1 MFKSKKKKKL
11 ESKMTYAVIGLGRF
25 GGALANELAAKGVDL
40 MVIDKDPNKIRH
52 FRAVTENAFVMEN
65 INKNSLRKI
74 GIDNCD
80 VAIVCIAH
88 QIDSSILITL
98 DLINL
103 GVSRVIAKA
112 QNTNHGIILEKI
124 GAEVVYPERDMAIR
138 LANRLENSKTLDYIR
153 LSEKI
158 NITKVKVT
166 EKSNNKSILQ
176 LKIRPKYGCNVIAI
190 ESNNI
195 VNDNVHPDSILH
207 KNDIIYVTG
216 SNEKLDRLIKHI

>member
-1 MFKSKKKKKL
+1 MKKAKKKKL
-11 ESKMTYAVIGLGRF
+11 EHNMTYAVIGLGRF
-25 GGALANELAAKGVDL
+25 GAALANELASKGVDL
-40 MVIDKDPNKIRH
+40 VVVDRDPNKIRH
-52 FRAVTENAFVMEN
+52 FRQVTENAFIVDN
-65 INKNSLRKI
+65 VNKSSLKKI
-74 GIDNCD
+74 GVENVD

-103 GVSRVIAKA
+103 GIPRVIAKA
-112 QNTNHGIILEKI
+112 QNANHGVILEKI
-124 GAEVVYPERDMAIR
+124 GAEVVYPERDMAVR

-166 EKSNNKSILQ
+166 EKSNNKSILD
-176 LKIRPKYGCNVIAI
+176 LKIRAKYGCNVIAI
-190 ESNNI
+190 ESNDV